1 MATLCATA
9 LSACGQAS
17 SPAATTGP
25 VSVGIS
31 LSLSGDFADPG
42 RAALRGYQLWAD
54 SVNGGGGI
62 LGRRLQLTV
71 LDDHSDPARAARN
84 YRTLITRDKV
94 NLVLGPFS
102 TLLTAPS
109 ATIAHRYGYA
119 FIEPAGG
126 GPAVFQAKL
135 DNVFFAQPAPA
146 VKNADVLASYILSLP
161 K

>member
-1 MATLCATA
+1 MATTMPTRLITTALRSTRRRTLAAATMATLCATA

-94 NLVLGPFS
+94 NLVLGPF
-102 TLLTAPS
+102 
-109 ATIAHRYGYA
+109 
-119 FIEPAGG
+119 
-126 GPAVFQAKL
+126 
-135 DNVFFAQPAPA
+135 
-146 VKNADVLASYILSLP
+146 
-161 K
+161 